1 MAIESNITA
10 EIVTLI
16 DAIDAVQEVSNYE
29 KSSFR
34 GFPAVTVVGSENES
48 DFEATQERQRV
59 YSFTIRMY
67 IEFSSDRQGG
77 SGEGLKEVD
86 RILRNLS
93 DTIIDTFDKPAN
105 ARFSGS
111 ADSTAEKVLYVEP
124 TPSKWFY
131 DTDRKMRGKEVVLKV
146 HTYLNTALLA

>member
-93 DTIIDTFDKPAN
+93 DTVIDTFDKPVN
-105 ARFSGS
+105 ARFSGN
-111 ADSTAEKVLYVEP
+111 ADTTAEKVLYVEP
-124 TPSKWFY
+124 TPSRWFY
-131 DTDRKMRGKEVVLKV
+131 DTDRNMRGKEVNLKV
-146 HTYLNTALLA
+146 RTYLNTALL

>member
-10 EIVTLI
+10 QIVSLLEGISEI
-16 DAIDAVQEVSNYE
+16 AEVSNYE

-34 GFPAVTVVGSENES
+34 EFPAATVTGSDNES

-59 YSFTIRMY
+59 YAFKIRVY
-67 IEFSSDRQGG
+67 LEFSSDKQGN

-93 DTIIDTFDKPAN
+93 DTVIDTFDKPEN

-111 ADSTAEKVLYVEP
+111 ADSTAEKVLFIEP
-124 TPSKWFY
+124 IPSNWFY
-131 DTDRKMRGKEVVLKV
+131 DTDRKMRGKEVNLKV
-146 HTYLNTALLA
+146 HTYLNTALL